1 MSELDDAAV
10 GTQNMSLD
18 IVEYTSLDAPT
29 LASLQ
34 TQDGKTH
41 LFNSL
46 VCPFGHRALWTAV
59 EVDAAFDMIGI
70 SLTAMPE
77 SYKTDFNRFGTV
89 PFLLDDGEP
98 VYESTIISQYID
110 AKVNGGKLYC
120 ADAPRLAALAQL
132 AVAKFEPSRFYA
144 ILHNSDDAKMPA
156 LEAEMRASLQGLE
169 RIYREHAA
177 AFRAK
182 GPYLLGDRFS
192 SAEINIMTFL
202 FRFDILLQHYRHVRV
217 LGDDIPLLSA
227 ALKASVA
234 RPAFALT
241 ARDADFYIRGFA
253 HHIE

>member
-1 MSELDDAAV
+1 MAEPCRLLV
-10 GTQNMSLD
+10 GQCHECAGRDTGDGRSL
-18 IVEYTSLDAPT
+18 ESPAGRL
-29 LASLQ
+29 
-34 TQDGKTH
+34 QDG
-41 LFNSL
+41 L
-46 VCPFGHRALWTAV
+46 
-59 EVDAAFDMIGI
+59 
-70 SLTAMPE
+70 LTA
-77 SYKTDFNRFGTV
+77 FGTV

-227 ALKASVA
+227 ALEASVA